1 MATTTTA
8 STTTASNYAKCTE
21 VSERVAWTL
30 EEVLGPAN
38 FDFSRKFLPESLAQ
52 VSGINGLSDKEK
64 LILNQIRG
72 VTYAHLFG
80 YVEEFIV
87 QQIVGLAAIC
97 PHTMLVERRA
107 LLRFAEEE
115 VKHQILFERVKT
127 ALLAKFEC
135 GLIPGAADVA
145 GVVLEKSELCV
156 LLLTSMLELMT
167 QNHYTEMF
175 RTSEERESLDPTF
188 VQIFKSHWIEES
200 QHTQLDELEVERA
213 ARGVPPRGREAA
225 IDELLEI
232 GGAFD
237 NLLASQVALDLVSLE
252 RLIERA
258 LPDSAKTAI
267 QAAQHKAYR
276 YTFLVSA
283 LRNPRFVKL
292 VESVTDNGAAKLA
305 AAATALSA

>member
-1 MATTTTA
+1 MATTA
-8 STTTASNYAKCTE
+8 ASNYAKCTE

-30 EEVLGPAN
+30 DEVLGAAN

-52 VSGINGLSDKEK
+52 VSAIEGLSDKEK

-72 VTYAHLFG
+72 LTYAHLFG

-87 QQIVGLAAIC
+87 QQIVGLASNY
-97 PHTMLVERRA
+97 PHTKPTERRA

-127 ALLAKFEC
+127 ALLAKFGHC

-145 GVVLEKSELCV
+145 SVVLKKSELCV

-167 QNHYTEMF
+167 QEHYIEMF
-175 RTSEERESLDPTF
+175 RAAEERESLDPTF

-200 QHTQLDELEVERA
+200 QHTKLDELEVERA
-213 ARGVPPRGREAA
+213 ARGLAAREREAA

-237 NLLASQVALDLVSLE
+237 GLLKSQVELDLVSLE
-252 RLIERA
+252 RLVERRV
-258 LPDSAKTAI
+258 PDEVKTAI
-267 QAAQHKAYR
+267 QSAQHRAYR

-283 LRNPRFVKL
+283 LRNLRFVEL
-292 VESVTDNGAAKLA
+292 VESVTDKGAGKLA